1 MGLFDTLLGN
11 ASETSAEAVNE
22 ELMPILAAN
31 ESVTAAF
38 KLVRDLSVFTNKRL
52 IPACRLILID
62 KQGLTGRKV
71 NYHSI
76 PYKSITQFVVETA
89 GHFDTDAE
97 LKIWLSGKADAIEIE
112 LSASSAQEVQR
123 NLATQLFA

>member
-1 MGLFDTLLGN
+1 MGLFDTIMGN
-11 ASETSAEAVNE
+11 ASETNAEDVQQ
-22 ELMPILAAN
+22 ELSPILADN

-38 KLVRDLSVFTNKRL
+38 KLVRDLSVFTNK
-52 IPACRLILID
+52 RLILID

-76 PYKSITQFVVETA
+76 PYKSITQFIVETA

-112 LSASSAQEVQR
+112 LSASSAQAVQK
-123 NLATQLFA
+123 NLASQLFA